1 MRYQFEYFH
10 IYRGKLLLGETI
22 DNMEELLELA
32 ALEDLRKGSE
42 KRKTVLFTKP
52 SQRAANSSR

>member
-10 IYRGKLLLGETI
+10 IYKGKLLLGETI
-22 DNMEELLELA
+22 ENMEELLELA

-42 KRKTVLFTKP
+42 KRKTALFT
-52 SQRAANSSR
+52 SHTQRAASASR